1 MTYTAELSSIAGDTQ
16 AIIDVAQEAAVPE
29 ELGEGVA
36 YSVLVPAGA
45 QHVLFDTDGRLPAP
59 RRKTGHPAFFT
70 AASLAEYVVRHDDE
84 PRALYADVDNRRI
97 VAVLNGHGG
106 GGGGAGWG
114 DHRATLVLRSTPEW
128 KRWIERDGRI
138 EGQTAFAEHLEDC
151 LADIV
156 EPEGAVMLELAQH
169 FQAAAKVNF
178 RSAKQLADGQRQ
190 LVYEETIEA
199 RAGQTGQIT
208 IPQFFVV
215 GVAPFEGSAGYRIRA
230 RLRYRLHDGALKI
243 GYVLDRPDKVVR
255 AAFDDVLAE
264 VETTTG
270 LKSFAGTP

>member
-1 MTYTAELSSIAGDTQ
+1 MTETDNEMQ
-16 AIIDVAQEAAVPE
+16 AVIDVAQEAADPF
-29 ELGEGVA
+29 ELETGRA
-36 YSVLVPAGA
+36 YSVVVPDSSS
-45 QHVLFDTDGRLPAP
+45 HLTFDTDDRLQAP
-59 RRKTGHPAFFT
+59 RRKRGHPSFFT
-70 AASLAEYVVRHDDE
+70 AGSLSTYVNDHKLDGTAV
-84 PRALYADVDNRRI
+84 YADVDRRTI
-97 VAVLNGHGG
+97 VAVLNGHTATALDGEP
-106 GGGGAGWG
+106 GWG
-114 DHRATLVLRSTPEW
+114 DHRATLHLRHTPEW
-128 KRWIERDGRI
+128 QRWIARDGKI
-138 EGQTAFAEHLEDC
+138 EGQTRFAEHIEDC

-178 RSAKQLADGQRQ
+178 RSAKQLSDGQRQ

-199 RAGQTGQIT
+199 KAGQRGEIT

-215 GVAPFEGSAGYRIRA
+215 GVAPFEGSAGYKIRA
-230 RLRYRLHDGALKI
+230 RLRYRLAEGALAI

-264 VETTTG
+264 VEQTTE